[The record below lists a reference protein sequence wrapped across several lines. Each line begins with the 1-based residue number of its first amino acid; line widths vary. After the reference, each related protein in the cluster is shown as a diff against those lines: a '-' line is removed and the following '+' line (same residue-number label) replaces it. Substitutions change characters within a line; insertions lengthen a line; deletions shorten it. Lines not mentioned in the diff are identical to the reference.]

1 MKTLGSFISK
11 KNLTKSTVVDQQSV
25 FYIFQRIIKEEYGR
39 QGAENIT
46 PLFFREKKIFIK
58 VSGQTWPNE
67 VLLKRAQIVAMVNKE
82 LGGEEVIDLA
92 MTN

>member
-1 MKTLGSFISK
+1 MKTLGSFINK
-11 KNLTKSTVVDQQSV
+11 KTLTKNITVDQQTI

-46 PLFFREKKIFIK
+46 PLYFREKKIFIR
-58 VSGQTWPNE
+58 VSGQTWTGE
-67 VLLKRAQIVAMVNKE
+67 ILLRRALIVAMVNKE

-92 MTN
+92 MMQ